1 MKTDPVST
9 DWQIF
14 LACLDRRTAD
24 WTPAD
29 YELRFASPIAFGS
42 VPDVLR
48 AAYIEALQLIGWTL
62 DQAEASY
69 EENEPAILAVFR
81 KPPQAQVIR
90 LDDYR
95 NPPRQL
101 DLVRNYEIAGR
112 SGDAEHLRPRAR

>member
-9 DWQIF
+9 DWQTF

-24 WTPAD
+24 WVPAD
-29 YELRFASPIAFGS
+29 CELRFAAPIAFGS

-48 AAYIEALQLIGWTL
+48 AAYIEALQFIGWTL
-62 DQAEASY
+62 DEVEARFDMY
-69 EENEPAILAVFR
+69 ESAILAFFR
-81 KPPQAQVIR
+81 MPPPAEVIR

-101 DLVRNYEIAGR
+101 DLFRNYEIAGR
-112 SGDAEHLRPRAR
+112 SDDAEHLRRRVR